1 MHLSATRKNVPALA
15 AIAMI
20 AFAGNSIL
28 CRVALETGDIDAV
41 SFTTLR
47 LVSGAI
53 MLSLLVLAK
62 LPAGGGDAAKPGL
75 RNLFGRKGWGTAIA
89 LFVYAAGFSYAYIAL
104 GAGMGALILFA
115 AVQIT
120 MIGAGVW
127 QGERLGRTDWLGI
140 FLASGGLVYLLLPG
154 VHGPPLTAAL
164 LMAVAGIAWGVYSLM
179 GRGVSNPTLNTA
191 VNFLRAV
198 PFTLALSILSFA
210 DLGLNFRGA
219 LLAVASGA
227 LTSGLGYVIWYA
239 ALRNLT
245 AVQASVLQLT
255 VPPLAALGGVLLLG
269 EQLGMRL
276 VLSSLLIL
284 GGVALTIRPRPRA

>member
-1 MHLSATRKNVPALA
+1 MT
-15 AIAMI
+15 

-28 CRVALETGDIDAV
+28 CRMALESGDIDAT

-53 MLSLLVLAK
+53 MLSLLVMARPGAGTALGLGK
-62 LPAGGGDAAKPGL
+62 LL
-75 RNLFGRKGWGTAIA
+75 ERKGWGAAVA

-120 MIGAGVW
+120 MVGVGVW
-127 QGERLGRTDWLGI
+127 QGERLARADWLGI
-140 FLASGGLVYLLLPG
+140 ILASAGLVYLLLPG
-154 VHGPPLTAAL
+154 VHGPPLAAAL
-164 LMAVAGIAWGVYSLM
+164 LMAVAGIAWGAYSLM
-179 GRGVSNPTLNTA
+179 GRGVSNPTLNTTI
-191 VNFLRAV
+191 NFLRAV
-198 PFTLALSILSFA
+198 PLAVVLSLLFLAELDLTL
-210 DLGLNFRGA
+210 RGVV
-219 LLAVASGA
+219 LAVASGA

-239 ALRNLT
+239 ALRDLA

-255 VPPLAALGGVLLLG
+255 VPPLAVLGGVVFLG
-269 EQLGMRL
+269 EQLGIRL

-284 GGVALTIRPRPRA
+284 GGVALTIRPRPRG